1 MRPEGDAVPAPFASA
16 LAGDQLASIHRVAT
30 SLKIDRGT
38 TLFSEGEEARFV
50 YLVDEGIFRVSRSG
64 ESGQR
69 QILAF
74 RVPGDVFGFSDR
86 GDYANSADSVT
97 PARVLRIPWS
107 RLQQMML
114 EDAQLQFHLFEKM
127 MRDFRQAQSR
137 IVMLGQQNTCQ
148 RLATFLLDLMNI
160 PDFYDARNSVLKLPI
175 NRFDLADFLGTAP
188 ESAARA
194 FSKLESRGL
203 VRRATSRSIRIV
215 DPSGLRMVRRGPRRE
230 ARAESLAAESV

>member
-1 MRPEGDAVPAPFASA
+1 
-16 LAGDQLASIHRVAT
+16 
-30 SLKIDRGT
+30 
-38 TLFSEGEEARFV
+38 
-50 YLVDEGIFRVSRSG
+50 
-64 ESGQR
+64 
-69 QILAF
+69 
-74 RVPGDVFGFSDR
+74 
-86 GDYANSADSVT
+86 
-97 PARVLRIPWS
+97 
-107 RLQQMML
+107 
-114 EDAQLQFHLFEKM
+114 M

-160 PDFYDARNSVLKLPI
+160 PDFYDARNSVLELPI